1 MVKLYHLKKLVMKKM
16 KWLRNDWMLAEKT
29 LRGRMMT
36 DLEEGFLLKMV
47 ELLVGVLVGA
57 LVGAHVTVQ

>member
-1 MVKLYHLKKLVMKKM
+1 MKKM
-16 KWLRNDWMLAEKT
+16 KLLRNDWMLAEKT

-47 ELLVGVLVGA
+47 ELLVGVLVGP
-57 LVGAHVTVQ
+57 HVTVQ